1 VKSGLGSEP
10 AKAAAAGRSVRSRTL
25 SRGLLVAAAVWL
37 LFPQELRHTSGVVN
51 VEVPVRVFDG
61 DRFVDDLSLADFELF
76 EDGKPQRI
84 ISLYVVRKTKVQREE
99 SSPAP
104 KAAPTPQAKAVPET
118 VRNFVLIFEVHEPMP
133 KIDEAIDYFFREV
146 FRRGD
151 RAAIVSPK
159 GSYHFR
165 QETSDRIRPAE
176 ISRQI
181 KRRLRKDILAGSVE
195 YRRLIQDIKDM
206 EKLGDMGSDA
216 AERAIENDIRQL
228 RDRLTV
234 TDQGIRQLARQLK
247 AQEGRKVVFLFY
259 EKEEIP
265 APGPKY
271 SDSANRGE
279 LDRPLDFN
287 AKEIEKLFAD
297 ASMTVNFI
305 FLTNSSTGTMDITD
319 VRPGDRH
326 LMDLSPSLYGAFR
339 DMSRASGGTTEV
351 SANAMAS
358 LKKTVAASENYYLLY
373 YSPAEYKADGKFK
386 EIEVRVKGK
395 SYRVSHRAG
404 YVAD

>member
-1 VKSGLGSEP
+1 MDTTRHRASLLAALFGLSILP
-10 AKAAAAGRSVRSRTL
+10 
-25 SRGLLVAAAVWL
+25 
-37 LFPQELRHTSGVVN
+37 LFPQGLQHTSGVVN
-51 VEVPVRVFDG
+51 VEVLVRVFDG
-61 DRFVDDLSLADFELF
+61 GRFVDDLNAGDFEVL
-76 EDGKPQRI
+76 EDGKPQKV
-84 ISLYVVRKTKVQREE
+84 ISLYLVRKTKVQREE
-99 SSPAP
+99 SLPAP
-104 KAAPTPQAKAVPET
+104 APTPAALAKAAPET
-118 VRNFVLIFEVHEPMP
+118 FRNFVLIFEVHDPMP
-133 KIDEAIDYFFREV
+133 KIEQALDYFFREV
-146 FRRGD
+146 FQKGD
-151 RAAIVSPK
+151 RVTIVGPK

-176 ISRQI
+176 VARQI
-181 KRRLRKDILAGSVE
+181 WNRLRKDILAGSAD

-206 EKLGDMGSDA
+206 EKLADAGSEA
-216 AERAIENDIRQL
+216 ASRVIENDFRQL
-228 RDRLTV
+228 RDRLTI

-279 LDRPLDFN
+279 FDRPPDFD
-287 AKEIEKLFAD
+287 AKEIERLFAD

-326 LMDLSPSLYGAFR
+326 LMDLSPSIYGAFR
-339 DMSRASGGTTEV
+339 DISRASGGTTEV
-351 SANAMAS
+351 SANAIAS
-358 LKKTVAASENYYLLY
+358 FKKTAAASENYYLLY

-395 SYRVSHRAG
+395 NYRVSHRAG
-404 YVAD
+404 YIAD

>member
-1 VKSGLGSEP
+1 MGVLDS
-10 AKAAAAGRSVRSRTL
+10 KAL
-25 SRGLLVAAAVWL
+25 SRAILCGALVLAP
-37 LFPQELRHTSGVVN
+37 FPQELHHTSGVIN

-61 DRFVDDLSLADFELF
+61 DRFVDDLSIGDFEVF
-76 EDGKPQRI
+76 ESGKLQEI
-84 ISLYVVRKTKVQREE
+84 VSLYLIRKTKVQREDVP
-99 SSPAP
+99 PAP
-104 KAAPTPQAKAVPET
+104 KTEPAPKTKPVPET
-118 VRNFVLIFEVHEPMP
+118 VRNFVLIFEVHDPMP
-133 KIDEAIDYFFREV
+133 KIDQATDYFFREV
-146 FRRGD
+146 FQKGD
-151 RAAIVSPK
+151 RVTIVGPK
-159 GSYHFR
+159 GSYHFK

-176 ISRQI
+176 VSRQI
-181 KRRLRKDILAGSVE
+181 RSRLRKDIIAGSVE

-206 EKLGDMGSDA
+206 EKLADAGSDA
-216 AERAIENDIRQL
+216 AGRVIENDIRQL
-228 RDRLTV
+228 RDRLTI

-265 APGPKY
+265 VPGSRY
-271 SDSANRGE
+271 SDSANRGD
-279 LDRPLDFN
+279 LDRPLDID

-339 DMSRASGGTTEV
+339 DISRASGGATEV

-358 LKKTVAASENYYLLY
+358 FKKTLAASENYYLLY
-373 YSPAEYKADGKFK
+373 YSPAEYKADGKFR
-386 EIEVRVKGK
+386 EIEIRVKGK

-404 YVAD
+404 YIAD

>member
-1 VKSGLGSEP
+1 MDASKRQ
-10 AKAAAAGRSVRSRTL
+10 A
-25 SRGLLVAAAVWL
+25 LLWTALYGVAILAV
-37 LFPQELRHTSGVVN
+37 FPQELRHTTGVVN
-51 VEVPVRVFDG
+51 IEVPVRVFDA
-61 DRFVDDLSLADFELF
+61 DRFVDDLTIGDFEVL
-76 EDGKPQRI
+76 ENGKPQKI
-84 ISLYVVRKTKVQREE
+84 LSLYLVRKTKVEREE
-99 SSPAP
+99 SPAEP
-104 KAAPTPQAKAVPET
+104 APTPAAPAKAAPET
-118 VRNFVLIFEVHEPMP
+118 VRNFVLIFEVHDPMP
-133 KIDEAIDYFFREV
+133 KIDQAIDYFFREV

-151 RAAIVSPK
+151 RVTIVGPR

-165 QETSDRIRPAE
+165 QETSDRIRPADVA
-176 ISRQI
+176 RQI
-181 KRRLRKDILAGSVE
+181 KGKLRKDIIAGSVE

-206 EKLGDMGSDA
+206 EKLADAGSDA
-216 AERAIENDIRQL
+216 AERAIESDIRQL

-265 APGPKY
+265 IPGPKY

-279 LDRPLDFN
+279 LDRPLDFD

-319 VRPGDRH
+319 VRPGERH
-326 LMDLSPSLYGAFR
+326 LMDLSPSFYGAFR
-339 DMSRASGGTTEV
+339 EISRASGGTTEA

-358 LKKTVAASENYYLLY
+358 FKKTVAASENYYLLY

-386 EIEVRVKGK
+386 EIEIRVKGK
-395 SYRVSHRAG
+395 SYQVSHRAG
-404 YVAD
+404 YIAD

>member
-1 VKSGLGSEP
+1 
-10 AKAAAAGRSVRSRTL
+10 VRSRKL

-51 VEVPVRVFDG
+51 VEVPVRVYDG
-61 DRFVDDLSLADFELF
+61 DRFVDDLSIGDFELF

-99 SSPAP
+99 STPAP
-104 KAAPTPQAKAVPET
+104 EAAPTPQAKAVPET

-151 RAAIVSPK
+151 RATVVSPI
-159 GSYHFR
+159 GSYQFR

-181 KRRLRKDILAGSVE
+181 KRRLRKDILAGSVD

-216 AERAIENDIRQL
+216 AGRAIENDLREL

-234 TDQGIRQLARQLK
+234 TDQGVRRLAQALK
-247 AQEGRKVVFLFY
+247 VEEGRKIVFLFY
-259 EKEEIP
+259 EREEIP
-265 APGPKY
+265 VPGPRY
-271 SDSANRGE
+271 SDSANRSE
-279 LDRPLDFN
+279 FDRPLDLDTK
-287 AKEIEKLFAD
+287 AIEKLFAD

-305 FLTNSSTGTMDITD
+305 FLTNTSTDTFDIAD
-319 VRPGDRH
+319 IGRGERH
-326 LMDLSPSLYGAFR
+326 LSDLSSSFYGAFR
-339 DMSRASGGTTEV
+339 EMSHASGGTTEV
-351 SANAMAS
+351 SANAMAA
-358 LKKTVAASENYYLLY
+358 LKKTVTASENYYLLY
-373 YSPAEYKADGKFK
+373 YVPSEYKADGKFK
-386 EIEVRVKGK
+386 EIKVTVKGR
-395 SYRVSHRAG
+395 SCRVSHRTG
-404 YVAD
+404 YIAD